1 MPLPDGERLATL
13 ETKVA
18 ELQRD
23 LDVLLHA
30 ADKRSDRVRELE
42 GAVKLMIQAQKLARQ
57 AEERQYRRLE
67 LRLSILTVIIG
78 IGAIIV
84 PVALAFGH
92 P

>member
-1 MPLPDGERLATL
+1 VPLPDGERLATL